1 MKDIAIYGA
10 GGLGREI
17 VALIERINQESLEW
31 NLIGFFDD
39 GKTVGDRVGNFGNVL
54 GGIEEVN
61 QWQSPLSV
69 VLAMGTPQTVSVVR
83 NKIVNPNIDFPN
95 LIHPNFYISDKSTF
109 SIGEGNI
116 IQGGCVVTTSVTIGN
131 FNRLNGT
138 VTIGHD
144 AVVGNYNMLMP
155 GCRISGEVVMGN
167 RNLIGSMAFIKQ
179 CLKVGDD
186 VTVSPLSALLSK
198 PKSGQTYIG
207 NPAKIFKF

>member
-17 VALIERINQESLEW
+17 VALIERINQVSPEW

-39 GKTVGDRVGNFGNVL
+39 GKTIGDRVGNFGNVL

-69 VLAMGTPQTVSVVR
+69 VLAMGTPHTVSVVR

-131 FNRLNGT
+131 FNLLNGT